1 MLLDKVGKEKDECR
15 DLNSQLKHCI
25 NDLKISTCTM
35 KETLISY
42 SCWNEIA
49 ENQTKNLILLLSEN
63 NANWI
68 LSLVGCLELMWR
80 HWLGRNGILKV
91 GFGTCGRPWWT
102 WRHWAPI
109 FWWVFLWKRLLLCID
124 SATWTSSRLTWL
136 QPSLSNQQWVSSM
149 APFPSVIN

>member
-25 NDLKISTCTM
+25 NDLKISMCTM

-49 ENQTKNLILLLSEN
+49 ENQTKNLILLLSELQCKLN
-63 NANWI
+63 SQPCRMFRVNVKTLIGKKWDTKSWI
-68 LSLVGCLELMWR
+68 WDLWETLMNLETLSSYILMSF
-80 HWLGRNGILKV
+80 L
-91 GFGTCGRPWWT
+91 
-102 WRHWAPI
+102 
-109 FWWVFLWKRLLLCID
+109 FLWKRLLLCID

-136 QPSLSNQQWVSSM
+136 QPPLSIQCQHQ
-149 APFPSVIN
+149 